1 MMPASQASRSSTA
14 AKRRRFVA
22 ALFLVAA
29 VAGAAALWL
38 GLNRFSDND
47 RLLLAPMIGGL
58 DSCMIEPPDP
68 AAEHDADQKQDCR
81 RSDGSAAARVEATLA
96 EIGPRMSPGGKYE
109 LGYTLNVPLLQLLR
123 RQGDD
128 WRVDPELVARFVR
141 TLRDSDRSVVLYLFA
156 THFSV
161 NAPIEPVLARNPANL
176 AQSPRGPMS
185 IDKYHGLDV
194 YPWSVATA
202 QNEIT
207 LRRVEAIDTV
217 VQQICR
223 LPWWHRRKIKAVTL
237 LGELHHLFPNFESG
251 MGFAPPYI
259 VSDYSAASKAGF
271 RAFLLERFST
281 IGVLN
286 EHLGAEF
293 SSFDEIDPPSKDIRT
308 EPLRNFWEHIDS
320 FAHGVL
326 PINGWAHARGHAAP
340 TRIRIYLN
348 GEMVGRVAASLG
360 RQDVLSAHPE
370 FGTADVGWRFNL
382 KFPGLPHGLHRID
395 VLAENEAGGLVKL
408 GTRQFAYVDRKQ
420 SAAQP
425 VPAVAL
431 PDTVAADASLAA
443 SIDAPANLTPVFFN
457 PLVPLWHEF
466 RGRQLVRYLAFIAS
480 RLNGSCLAGVD
491 SYVHQIAPFTN
502 PSWDS
507 TKYAV
512 EASLRPSERLRL
524 GISLYGESTYGD
536 SFFDWYRRDS
546 EQTQY
551 GITEFHPLRAM
562 DADELRRTF
571 DRHRAHGAR
580 FLSFF
585 VDGTPRRPVPAEQSV
600 FVYTVF
606 SPDIPAFGSD
616 RLFAAVRVL
625 MSQ

>member
-1 MMPASQASRSSTA
+1 VLT
-14 AKRRRFVA
+14 
-22 ALFLVAA
+22 
-29 VAGAAALWL
+29 
-38 GLNRFSDND
+38 
-47 RLLLAPMIGGL
+47 
-58 DSCMIEPPDP
+58 
-68 AAEHDADQKQDCR
+68 
-81 RSDGSAAARVEATLA
+81 
-96 EIGPRMSPGGKYE
+96 
-109 LGYTLNVPLLQLLR
+109 
-123 RQGDD
+123 QGDD
-128 WRVDPELVARFVR
+128 PRAARI
-141 TLRDSDRSVVLYLFA
+141 DQPSS
-156 THFSV
+156 
-161 NAPIEPVLARNPANL
+161 
-176 AQSPRGPMS
+176 SPGEDVPGPPP
-185 IDKYHGLDV
+185 GLSPD
-194 YPWSVATA
+194 ADA
-202 QNEIT
+202 H
-207 LRRVEAIDTV
+207 A
-217 VQQICR
+217 
-223 LPWWHRRKIKAVTL
+223 
-237 LGELHHLFPNFESG
+237 
-251 MGFAPPYI
+251 
-259 VSDYSAASKAGF
+259 SAAIETRWTSRQIAGPSRGGPPDGERGRPREHG
-271 RAFLLERFST
+271 RAVGQR
-281 IGVLN
+281 
-286 EHLGAEF
+286 EH
-293 SSFDEIDPPSKDIRT
+293 
-308 EPLRNFWEHIDS
+308 
-320 FAHGVL
+320 
-326 PINGWAHARGHAAP
+326 HARGHAAP